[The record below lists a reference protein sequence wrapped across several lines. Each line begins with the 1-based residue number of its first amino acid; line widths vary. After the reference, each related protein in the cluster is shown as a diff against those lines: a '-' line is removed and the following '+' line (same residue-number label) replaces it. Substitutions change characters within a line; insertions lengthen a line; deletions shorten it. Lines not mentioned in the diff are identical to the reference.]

1 MLKKALSVAIL
12 IVFLAHFVGFYIYF
26 FAQLQVVRREM
37 RAKLKELP
45 TEQLDLIVLSR
56 AEYQTAKVEEHEIK
70 VEGKMY
76 DISRVLERNGKVFV
90 YCLHDKAEDNLLAF
104 LDKILSLPLK
114 DKKSAP
120 QLVKFTLLSYIL
132 PTIFCWENLSPKLFN
147 DFTQYHQ
154 HLSLFVPLPD
164 SPPPR
169 LIS

>member
-1 MLKKALSVAIL
+1 
-12 IVFLAHFVGFYIYF
+12 
-26 FAQLQVVRREM
+26 M

-45 TEQLDLIVLSR
+45 AEQLDLIVLSP
-56 AEYQTAKVEEHEIK
+56 AEYKEAKVEEHEIK
-70 VEGKMY
+70 VAGKMY
-76 DISRVLERNGKVFV
+76 DISRVLEKNGKVFI

-114 DKKSAP
+114 DKNTSP

-132 PTIFCWENLSPKLFN
+132 PSTLCWGNITAIMFD
-147 DFTQYHQ
+147 DFTQYHL
-154 HLSLFVPLPD
+154 HLSSFIPLLD